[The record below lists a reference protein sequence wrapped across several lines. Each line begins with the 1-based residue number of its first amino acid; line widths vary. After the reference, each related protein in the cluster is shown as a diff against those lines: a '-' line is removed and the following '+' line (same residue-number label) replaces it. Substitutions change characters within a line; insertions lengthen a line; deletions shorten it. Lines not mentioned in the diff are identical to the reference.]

1 MQHSLRR
8 LVSKTQWNL
17 DKNEP
22 TPFDALTEYDR
33 IVGEQCRE
41 NKTWRRIAL
50 ASMSAFFICIGVL
63 IYAIN
68 LPKTV
73 PLVVLVSEWGEA
85 RYVGDVSKL
94 SYHGT
99 KIPEI
104 AIHYQLRKF
113 LINMYTIPQDAE
125 VLRSNLKDCYTA
137 LTTASSVKLSSILKQ
152 ANPFDNFGSV
162 NRTVNIETILAL
174 SANSYQIDFVVT
186 SSRPD
191 NSRITKE
198 RMRGVFT
205 TALLEPAAEDQI
217 LNPLGIYITNF
228 DVSIIG
234 GMIKS

>member
-1 MQHSLRR
+1 MRR
-8 LVSKTQWNL
+8 PASKTQWNL

-22 TPFDALTEYDR
+22 TPFDALTAFDR

-41 NKTWRRIAL
+41 NKTWRRIAVI
-50 ASMSAFFICIGVL
+50 AISAFFICIGVL

-85 RYVGDVSKL
+85 RYVGDISKL

-113 LINMYTIPQDAE
+113 LINLYTIPQDAE

-137 LTTASSVKLSSILKQ
+137 LTASSAGKLSSILKA

-162 NRTVNIETILAL
+162 NRTVSIETILAL
-174 SANSYQIDFVVT
+174 SSNSYQIDFIVAA
-186 SSRPD
+186 SRPD
-191 NSRITKE
+191 NSRITRE

-205 TALLEPAAEDQI
+205 TALMEPAKDDQI
-217 LNPLGIYITNF
+217 HNPLGIYITNF
-228 DVSIIG
+228 DVSPIG
-234 GMIKS
+234 EIE